1 MSDAPKEILDLG
13 ADFEIIEDAAPTSS
27 PAEPSAAETAV
38 PTSGGQPV
46 QVSSVMSW
54 QGLGLLLGISGLL
67 AQWPEGPGIELL
79 KGLALAFAL
88 WQLLT
93 SGLGAVKPT
102 VSDGKPIAGGLLVLA
117 GLAGILLGDSE
128 SGGHFLAPI
137 LALIGGPIAAAAGT
151 SLGRAKDQKLALP
164 KAHPLDPQFSQSL
177 VVYLLALAGML
188 GPWGSGGDR
197 GMDSVFG
204 LITLLCTL
212 MAIWASWVGS
222 WKLWS
227 MPLVT
232 GKLGILLFLAPVEIL
247 LLGLMGLLRFAGA
260 GNSVGDMALGAYPA
274 AIDADGVAVAEQF
287 LVHGA
292 APLLTFLAGVAAL
305 GVLGK
310 SAKAAMAMAEEKKK
324 ADIEA
329 RKAAR
334 SKRKKK

>member
-13 ADFEIIEDAAPTSS
+13 TDFEIIEDAVLTSS
-27 PAEPSAAETAV
+27 PAQPSAAETVA
-38 PTSGGQPV
+38 PISGGQLVP
-46 QVSSVMSW
+46 VSSVMSW

-67 AQWPEGPGIELL
+67 AQWPEGPGLEML

-93 SGLGAVKPT
+93 SGLVAVKPT
-102 VSDGKPIAGGLLVLA
+102 VSGGKPIAGGLLVLA
-117 GLAGILLGDSE
+117 GLAGMLLGDPE
-128 SGGHFLAPI
+128 SGGHSLAPI
-137 LALIGGPIAAAAGT
+137 LALIGGALAAVGAT
-151 SLGRAKDQKLALP
+151 SLGGAKDQKLALP
-164 KAHPLDPQFSQSL
+164 KAHSLDPQFSQSL

-188 GPWGSGGDR
+188 GPWGSGGER

-247 LLGLMGLLRFAGA
+247 LLGLMGLLRFAGE
-260 GNSVGDMALGAYPA
+260 GNSVGEMALAAYPA
-274 AIDADGVAVAEQF
+274 AKDAVVAEKF

-305 GVLGK
+305 GVLAR

-324 ADIEA
+324 ADMEA